1 MIRFKH
7 IFECLA
13 RHVKTVVA
21 CSYGVIGAS
30 FWQTNLNVNAQAP
43 ELPAVV
49 APAGLPPDPTSVF
62 QAGVRLFED
71 RFYQQAK
78 TTFEEWVD
86 SNPDHSLTKQVQEY
100 ILWAGAEQAGQ
111 DLDFSTASQFYSQLL
126 RDYPE
131 SKRRLEFAFGEAW
144 SRFQMRQ
151 YGRVAELLTDPNAPF
166 PQESI
171 KTETSGDPKATTL
184 RLRGKLL
191 LAETWLKLEELEK
204 SKAVLGAIPD
214 WSLSNELVW
223 RLEFLLT
230 QLLLAEGNLT
240 EATQSATRLL
250 AWAGTTE
257 SEDWIAESVAL
268 KGDVQRANGQME
280 EALKTYQENL
290 KPKTPENRRRE
301 ARLKIIELNMLQE
314 RTQTVIELLEEM
326 LQAAGSDASVDVVHL
341 TLAEIYLKQY
351 FGHDELKPETRIK
364 NPSDLL
370 VSARRHLDS
379 LLKTF
384 PQTSYRGRA
393 QYALGWC
400 LWEQGEYRP
409 CFAAF
414 ESASKTLEKSVEHA
428 ESVFK
433 MADILYQSERPKQA
447 MVHYQVLLDEYENY
461 EQVRDKLFDQV
472 LYQMLRA
479 AIDAEDLDSASVAVQ
494 KILIQYPHGPL
505 AQRSRLLLGQSL
517 VHVERISDA
526 REVFSQMMEQFDDF
540 PLRPEVALALAHTY
554 EQEGEWQMALQAYE
568 SWIETYKDHADR
580 IKAEYSRA
588 WVNDRLG
595 NEVQALAQFQ
605 QFVRQNAE
613 HALAPRAQMWIG
625 DYFFNLRE
633 FEKAETQYRIVAT
646 DLQQVSQQQAAQAR
660 LMMAKCRF
668 LLSDYDGAIGI
679 LDPWN
684 PFKTKKDTETTAI
697 EALEALGKD
706 FAGEALLCLGDAY
719 FERAIRSNPPNQ
731 DDVDKARTSYLNV
744 YAVVMPN
751 RWEARAWG
759 RFGDLFYFLG
769 DDYQEAFGA
778 YEQASKYENL
788 SISMRSELDV
798 SMGRVKERMSES
810 ASGADQRRL
819 LDEALEHY
827 LDVVYMKNLPR
838 GVTPDAFWIREAGV
852 NALKIFEIT
861 KNWEQAEIFSN
872 YLTELLP
879 ASGDEWLQM
888 MNQWK
893 DQLPLKKTS
902 IPEP

>member
-1 MIRFKH
+1 MIGLKH
-7 IFECLA
+7 IL
-13 RHVKTVVA
+13 RRSVRQYGTGLTRW
-21 CSYGVIGAS
+21 YGVLSACQWLAYGHV
-30 FWQTNLNVNAQAP
+30 TAQEP
-43 ELPAVV
+43 ELPAVA
-49 APAGLPPDPTSVF
+49 APAGLLPDPSSVF

-71 RFYQQAK
+71 GFYQQAK
-78 TTFEEWVD
+78 TTFEEWAD
-86 SNPDHSLTKQVQEY
+86 SNPEHSLTNQVQEY
-100 ILWAGAEQAGQ
+100 ILWAGAEQADQ

-126 RDYPE
+126 RDYPK

-171 KTETSGDPKATTL
+171 KTETSGDPNATTL

-204 SKAVLGAIPD
+204 SKAVLDAIPD

-257 SEDWIAESVAL
+257 SDDWIAESVAL
-268 KGDVQRANGQME
+268 KGDVQRANGQMK

-301 ARLKIIELNMLQE
+301 ARLKIIELNLLQE
-314 RTQTVIELLEEM
+314 KTQTVVDLLEEM
-326 LQAAGSDASVDVVHL
+326 LQTAGSDASFDVVHL
-341 TLAEIYLKQY
+341 TLGEIYLKQY
-351 FGHDELKPETRIK
+351 FGHEELKAEVRVK
-364 NPSDLL
+364 NPGDLL
-370 VSARRHLDS
+370 ISARRHLDS
-379 LLKTF
+379 LLETF
-384 PQTSYRGRA
+384 PQTGYRGRA

-400 LWEQGEYRP
+400 LWEQGEYQH

-433 MADILYQSERPKQA
+433 MADILYQSGQFKQA
-447 MVHYQVLLDEYENY
+447 MTHYNALLDEYENY
-461 EQVRDKLFDQV
+461 DQVREKLFDQV

-479 AIDAEDLDSASVAVQ
+479 AIAAEDLDSASAAVQ
-494 KILIQYPHGPL
+494 KLLIQYPHGPL
-505 AQRSRLLLGQSL
+505 AQRSRLLLGQRL
-517 VHVERISDA
+517 VHVGRPSNA
-526 REVFSQMMEQFDDF
+526 REVFIQMIDQFGDF
-540 PLRPEVALALAHTY
+540 PLKPEVELALAHTY
-554 EQEGEWQMALQAYE
+554 EKEGEWQMALKAYE
-568 SWIETYKDHADR
+568 SWLRTYVDHAER
-580 IKAEYSRA
+580 VKAEYSRA

-605 QFVRQNAE
+605 QFVRLNGG
-613 HALAPRAQMWIG
+613 HVLAPLAQNWIG
-625 DYFFNLRE
+625 DYFFNRQE
-633 FEKAETQYRIVAT
+633 FENAEAQYRVVAL
-646 DLQQVSQQQAAQAR
+646 DMKQASPKQAAEAR
-660 LMMAKCRF
+660 LMMAKCKFRM
-668 LLSDYDGAIGI
+668 SDYNGAIAV

-684 PFKTKKDTETTAI
+684 PFTKKDTETTAF
-697 EALEALGKD
+697 EALRSLGND
-706 FAGEALLCLGDAY
+706 FAGEAVFCLGDAY
-719 FERAIRSNPPNQ
+719 FERAIQSNPANLE
-731 DDVDKARTSYLNV
+731 DVDKARKCYLNV
-744 YAVVMPN
+744 RGSFIPN
-751 RWEARAWG
+751 RWEAQAWG
-759 RFGDLFYFLG
+759 RAGDLIYYLG
-769 DDYQEAFGA
+769 EDYAEALLD
-778 YEQASKYENL
+778 YKRASNYDNL
-788 SISMRSELDV
+788 SISMRSKLDV
-798 SMGRVKERMSES
+798 FMGRVKERMAES
-810 ASGADQRRL
+810 ASEKERRQL
-819 LDEALEHY
+819 LDEALSLY

-852 NALKIFEIT
+852 HAMKIFEIT
-861 KNWEQAEIFSN
+861 KNWEQAETFSN

-893 DQLPLKKTS
+893 DQLPLKNTS
-902 IPEP
+902 ITKP